1 MKKPKILSSLLTLG
15 IAASLLCQSTVFA
28 EETGTDA
35 AVTATESGSVTTNSI
50 SGWPQAADIS
60 SEAAVVMENTT
71 NTIL

>member
-35 AVTATESGSVTTNSI
+35 AVTATESGSCIYRRELLYTVR
-50 SGWPQAADIS
+50 D
-60 SEAAVVMENTT
+60 
-71 NTIL
+71 